1 MQHSLFVDVKER
13 VPMPSLQVREM
24 PTVLYGALQ
33 RTAQRE
39 HRSLAQQAVVSLARG
54 LDLNEDQQERRRELL
69 SDIQKEFGVSSE
81 LKLSDPVDLIRE
93 DRKR

>member
-1 MQHSLFVDVKER
+1 
-13 VPMPSLQVREM
+13 MPSLQVREM

-33 RTAQRE
+33 RTAKRE

-69 SDIQKEFGVSSE
+69 DDIKRGLVCSPDEN
-81 LKLSDPVDLIRE
+81 LAAPVDLVRE
-93 DRKR
+93 DRDR